1 MGHMLAPEPTTEA
14 GAVQSQRMRV
24 SARSLFSDEAGS
36 GAKGRVAASDPS
48 WMARGGGVQSL
59 WTHASAGALLGGGE
73 GSEALETW

>member
-48 WMARGGGVQSL
+48 
-59 WTHASAGALLGGGE
+59 
-73 GSEALETW
+73 